1 MFLIKNMCP
10 LFHGG
15 KQDVITSQPYN
26 KVLLICYSGWNIF
39 VSHLFIIILCDK
51 IVHVPHFYALMF
63 KVSTYIIDDNSMKCG
78 EAEATNKMRTPE
90 VLSPKAE
97 KVYS

>member
-1 MFLIKNMCP
+1 
-10 LFHGG
+10 
-15 KQDVITSQPYN
+15 
-26 KVLLICYSGWNIF
+26 
-39 VSHLFIIILCDK
+39 
-51 IVHVPHFYALMF
+51 MF
-63 KVSTYIIDDNSMKCG
+63 KVSTCIIDDNSMKCG